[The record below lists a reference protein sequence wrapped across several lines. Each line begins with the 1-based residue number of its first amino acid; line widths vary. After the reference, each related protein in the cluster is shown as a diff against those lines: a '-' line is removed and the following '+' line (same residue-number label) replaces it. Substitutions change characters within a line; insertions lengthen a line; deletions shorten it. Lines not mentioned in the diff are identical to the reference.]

1 MPAAVW
7 NGLQLLDAVAVATTW
22 LDANRERVNALNVF
36 PVPDGDTG
44 TNMALTMNAAVAEAR
59 GLTEDAQA
67 SATAVAAKLA
77 YGALMGAR
85 GNSGVIL
92 SQVLR
97 GIASGVDGC
106 DEIDGRDLAQ
116 ALTSA
121 KEMAYKAVMKPVEGT
136 MLTVVRVAAEH
147 AATSARKS
155 PAMATVLA
163 AAVKGAEEAL
173 AETPRQLD
181 ILRQAGVVDA
191 GGQGIVYILDG
202 IQRFATGES
211 LPASPDDNDESLGER
226 MDFLAKVEDLH
237 GEDAFGYCTNFV
249 VLGKGIDV
257 EACRLDLAKMGD
269 SAVIVGDD
277 QTLKVHIHAL
287 NPGTILDYAVALGE
301 LSQIKI
307 DNMQQQT
314 RELTRQR
321 SAPRAIKEDLVNE
334 TEDDSPTGLQAILAV
349 AAGDGLGQA
358 LRSMGA
364 SAIVAGG
371 QTMNPSIEEL
381 LGAVD
386 GLDRDEVIIL
396 PNNPNIVLT
405 ANQIADLTSKRIRVV
420 PSRSVPQGIAALSAF
435 NDSAQI
441 DENVTAMTRALKQVR
456 TVELTKAVRDAEIDG
471 VSVKDGEVIGLLD
484 GRLIASGDDL
494 LRIGCLAIQQV
505 NMDDYELVT
514 IFSGA
519 DTSDVEI
526 RGLADSV
533 RQRYAGIGVEVHSGG
548 QPHYDFVIAIE

>member
-121 KEMAYKAVMKPVEGT
+121 KEMAYQAVMKPVEGT

>member
-314 RELTRQR
+314 RELSRQR